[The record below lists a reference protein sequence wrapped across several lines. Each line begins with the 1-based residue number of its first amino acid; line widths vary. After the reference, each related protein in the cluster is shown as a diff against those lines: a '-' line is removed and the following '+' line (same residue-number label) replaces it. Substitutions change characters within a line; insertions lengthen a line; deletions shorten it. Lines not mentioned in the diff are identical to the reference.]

1 MLRTALIIVAVAL
14 AQTPAQVPAPDTSAR
29 AVVAKAAIHIKEYQE
44 ALRFVLA
51 DETTVQEVF
60 NGRGARVARRE
71 TTGDF
76 FLAYVEA
83 DGGWLAVRDILS
95 VDGAPV
101 EPKDSVRELLSR
113 GSFARIGR
121 QVADRNARY
130 NLGSIARNFNEPMLA
145 LVILDDKHRGRF
157 RFERRHVE
165 ASPAG
170 PVVTVAFTERE
181 RPTLIRGSDGRQI
194 FTKGELVIDAAT
206 GRLRRT
212 VITLK
217 EGAVEAGL
225 TTTFTENEKLGLWL
239 PSTLTE
245 RYEHTTSRSVTTSR
259 MQSVTING
267 RELVVAEST
276 YSNYR
281 RFDVNVIIR

>member
-1 MLRTALIIVAVAL
+1 MFRTASLIVAL
-14 AQTPAQVPAPDTSAR
+14 ALAQSPAQVPAPDTSAR
-29 AVVAKAAIHIKEYQE
+29 AVVAKAAVQIKEYQE

-51 DETTVQEVF
+51 DEATTQEVF
-60 NGRGARVARRE
+60 NDNGARLARRT

-83 DGGWLAVRDILS
+83 DGGWLSVRDILT
-95 VDGAPV
+95 VDGEPV
-101 EPKDSVRELLSR
+101 PARDNVRELLSR

-130 NLGSIARNFNEPMLA
+130 NLGSVARNFNEPMLA
-145 LVILDDKHRGRF
+145 LVILDDKHRNRF
-157 RFERRHVE
+157 RFERRRVDT
-165 ASPAG
+165 SPAG
-170 PVVTVAFTERE
+170 PVVTVAFTERD
-181 RPTLIRGSDGRQI
+181 RPTLIHGSDGRQI

-217 EGAVEAGL
+217 EGEVEASL

-239 PSTLTE
+239 PATLTE
-245 RYEHTTSRSVTTSR
+245 RYEYTSNNILTTSSR
-259 MQSVTING
+259 QKR
-267 RELVVAEST
+267 REMVVAEST
-276 YSNYR
+276 YTNYR
-281 RFDVNVIIR
+281 RFDVSVIIR